1 MFEPDRSR
9 PGNSDHA
16 PQLRMVAAGPSPHWD
31 ALSDAGNDLAFCL
44 AWLSLQCIR
53 LPGAATALL
62 MLRRDDQQEAPT
74 FVTWPRTGL
83 DLPDLCQLAERAY
96 VERRVIVLPG
106 RIGLDASHP
115 QPVGVLVATPL
126 GAGSRPI
133 AVAVVAFAAS
143 ASSASVDPDFVSE
156 QLRWGSGWLEALPWA
171 QRSKQSSARVA
182 QAASCLDLLAAIAE
196 QPRFVGMAIATTNEL
211 ATRLRCDRVS
221 LGLMRRNGAVRLCAI
236 SHSASFKKQGL
247 LADAI
252 ENAMEEAV
260 DQCGSVVC
268 PPLPSTVRTVTIAH
282 QALAQAV
289 RAPSASI
296 MSVVLGD
303 GTGRPIGAITFERHG
318 NDAFDPET
326 LQLAEGVAALLGP
339 IVGLQRHAHR
349 LFAGR
354 VVDGVI
360 DTMKALLGPRR
371 LGLKLGVLSVV
382 ALGLFLSI
390 AEGEHRVTAKSV
402 LEAEVQRAV
411 VAPFEGFIQ
420 AVPVRA
426 GDTVQAGDL
435 IVALDDRDLVL
446 DRLKWRAERDAVVQ
460 KQRAALA
467 KHDRSSLAVLNAQI
481 QQAESQLA
489 LAEEK
494 LARARIL
501 APFSGI
507 IVSGDLSQALGSPV
521 EKGKVLFEIAPL
533 SSYRLIVNVDERDVR
548 YVAAGQ
554 TGAVALA
561 GMPWSPQ
568 ALTVSVITPV
578 TVAEEGR
585 NSFRVE
591 ARLMELS
598 PQLRPGMEG
607 VAKIHAGQRSII
619 WIWTRAFAEWLSLAA
634 WKYLP

>member
-9 PGNSDHA
+9 PGNPDHA
-16 PQLRMVAAGPSPHWD
+16 PQLRMVAAGSPPHWD
-31 ALSDAGNDLAFCL
+31 ALSDAGNDLAFCF
-44 AWLSLQCIR
+44 AWLSQQCAR
-53 LPGAATALL
+53 VPGIVTALL
-62 MLRRDDQQEAPT
+62 MLRRGDQEAPMS
-74 FVTWPRTGL
+74 VSWPRTGL

-96 VERRVIVLPG
+96 VERRVIVVPG

-133 AVAVVAFAAS
+133 AVAVVAFAT
-143 ASSASVDPDFVSE
+143 SVGSTSLDPEFVSE
-156 QLRWGSGWLEALPWA
+156 QLRWGAGWLEALPWER
-171 QRSKQSSARVA
+171 RSRQLSSHIA
-182 QAASCLDLLAAIAE
+182 QAASCLDLLATIAE
-196 QPRFVGMAIATTNEL
+196 QPRFLGMAIATTNEL

-221 LGLMRRNGAVRLCAI
+221 LGLMKRNGAVRLCAI
-236 SHSASFKKQGL
+236 SHSASFKKQGPL
-247 LADAI
+247 VDAI
-252 ENAMEEAV
+252 ENAMEEAI
-260 DQCGSVVC
+260 DQCAPVTL
-268 PPLPSTVRTVTIAH
+268 PPLPSTSRTVTIAH

-289 RAPSASI
+289 RTPSTSL
-296 MSVVLGD
+296 MSVALANGK
-303 GTGRPIGAITFERHG
+303 GRVIGAITFERHG
-318 NDAFDPET
+318 DAPFDMET
-326 LQLAEGVAALLGP
+326 LQLAEALAALLGP
-339 IVGLQRHAHR
+339 IVDLQRHSHR

-354 VVDGVI
+354 IVDGLG
-360 DTMKALLGPRR
+360 DTLAALFGPRR
-371 LGLKLGVLSVV
+371 PGLKLGAVSIV
-382 ALGLFLSI
+382 ALGLLLAF
-390 AEGEHRVTAKSV
+390 AEAEHRVTARSV

-411 VAPFEGFIQ
+411 VAPFEGFIR
-420 AVPVRA
+420 AAPVRA
-426 GDTVQAGDL
+426 GDTVRAGDL
-435 IVALDDRDLVL
+435 LVALDDRDLVL
-446 DRLKWRAERDAVVQ
+446 DRLKWRAERDAVMQ
-460 KQRAALA
+460 KERAALA
-467 KHDRSSLAVLNAQI
+467 KHDRSSLAVLNAQV

-501 APFSGI
+501 APFAGI

-533 SSYRLIVNVDERDVR
+533 QSYRLIVNVDERDVR

-568 ALTVSVITPV
+568 NLIVSAITPV

-591 ARLMELS
+591 ARLTELS

-607 VAKIHAGQRSII
+607 VAKIHAGRRSVM
-619 WIWTRAFAEWLSLAA
+619 WIWTRAFVEWLSLAA